1 MLDRVRPYLMHVP
14 RPLVLAVRYAY
25 SMIPLRYRMDR
36 AYFEMSELL
45 QASQWWEAGEL
56 QAYQN
61 AELAALLRHAY
72 ENVPFYRELFDGL
85 GLRPADIHDA
95 KALRRLPLL
104 TKQEIKSRRED
115 FLSRACRHRDLELA
129 RTSGTSGAPLFFWRE
144 QSRSAAIERAF
155 FERMW
160 AWHGYH
166 RGDRSVYITG
176 ALRMGDRFQ
185 YEPTTRTLVLQNPV
199 VTPAKVA
206 EYMEVIRRFRPKAM
220 RGYPTLMYA
229 FARLINRYGPEADCP
244 SLEVIFTNSEKLY
257 GYQREEIAA
266 AFRCKVVDSYG
277 HAERLALMQQCE
289 AMRGYHV
296 IQEYGLVEFIGR
308 DGEPVSE
315 GEAEVV
321 ATGFHSRAYPMI
333 RYRTGDWVRLS
344 AETGPCPC
352 GRSYPRVDEIVGRT
366 GDYIVAPSGR
376 LLSPTVLEFV
386 MMRSPSCRDLQIVQT
401 GRDTL
406 EVLMVP
412 DDGFAMEDAER
423 FVAFLRSLIGEPMTV
438 RPVLVDGIERPAGA
452 KHSLVRSL
460 IAREHLA
467 QV

>member
-1 MLDRVRPYLMHVP
+1 MLDRVRPWMMYVP

-56 QAYQN
+56 EAYQN
-61 AELAALLRHAY
+61 AELAGLLRHAY
-72 ENVPFYRELFDGL
+72 ENVPYYRELFDQCDLSPEDIKDARSL
-85 GLRPADIHDA
+85 G
-95 KALRRLPLL
+95 RLPLL
-104 TKQEIKSRRED
+104 TKQVIKGRRED
-115 FLSRACRHRDLELA
+115 FLSKAHRRRDLETA
-129 RTSGTSGAPLFFWRE
+129 RTSGTSGAPLHFWRE
-144 QSRSAAIERAF
+144 PGRSAAIERAF

-166 RGDRSVYITG
+166 RGDRSIYITG
-176 ALRMGDRFQ
+176 VLRAGDRFQ
-185 YEPTTRTLVLQNPV
+185 YEPSTRTLVLHNPV
-199 VTPAKVA
+199 ITPDKVA
-206 EYMEVIRRFRPKAM
+206 EYLDVIRRFGPKAM
-220 RGYPTLMYA
+220 RGYPTLIYA
-229 FARLINRYGPEADCP
+229 FARLINRSGPEADCP

-289 AMRGYHV
+289 ALQGYHV

-308 DGEPVSE
+308 DGQPVSE

-344 AETGPCPC
+344 A
-352 GRSYPRVDEIVGRT
+352 
-366 GDYIVAPSGR
+366 APGA
-376 LLSPTVLEFV
+376 
-386 MMRSPSCRDLQIVQT
+386 T
-401 GRDTL
+401 GR
-406 EVLMVP
+406 
-412 DDGFAMEDAER
+412 
-423 FVAFLRSLIGEPMTV
+423 
-438 RPVLVDGIERPAGA
+438 
-452 KHSLVRSL
+452 
-460 IAREHLA
+460 
-467 QV
+467 